1 MTVATAELLAIG
13 EVARRA
19 GVSPRTLR
27 YYEELGLVEPS
38 GHSPGG
44 NRRYSEADLARVLR
58 IRELQ
63 TVIGFPL
70 ERIAVVL
77 SAEDRLDALRA
88 ESSQGVSTE
97 RRIEMLREAMMLNRQ
112 VRAEVDERAAALEAF
127 VAPSMPER
135 RTTVT
140 WPPSSRSSCEPRRLA
155 RERDDRSVDHEARP
169 AVVVDE
175 RGAVG
180 VDGNEL
186 AVVTEQDR

>member
-27 YYEELGLVEPS
+27 YYQELGLVGPS

-63 TVIGFPL
+63 TVLGFPL

-112 VRAEVDERAAALEAF
+112 VRAEVDERAAALEVF
-127 VAPSMPER
+127 VRA
-135 RTTVT
+135 
-140 WPPSSRSSCEPRRLA
+140 LDA
-155 RERDDRSVDHEARP
+155 RAAHYRHVA
-169 AVVVDE
+169 A
-175 RGAVG
+175 
-180 VDGNEL
+180 EL
-186 AVVTEQDR
+186 EIEL